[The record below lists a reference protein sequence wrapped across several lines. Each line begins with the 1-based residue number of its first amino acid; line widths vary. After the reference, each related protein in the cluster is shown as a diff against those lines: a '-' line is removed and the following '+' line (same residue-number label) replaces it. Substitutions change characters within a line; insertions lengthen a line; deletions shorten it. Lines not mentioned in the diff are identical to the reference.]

1 MIIRSTDHTFV
12 LKLSSKSTLTN
23 SLQKCHRCWAFL
35 FSNSLSQH
43 LTSLK
48 KKRYKY
54 ISKGGPIWKLTSA
67 KCALQWSADDEWE
80 GARCPYQVPIK
91 YRESQPSVFPTWIL
105 DICALCALCKQDTQ
119 LMIHNSWHH
128 FCQLAAHSNLHP
140 VCQSGITC
148 STLDKI
154 AQLWHFL
161 CSMGHTSWAPKR
173 HKGRRGLGILASLF
187 LHTESFWGQETHNI
201 TQCVKLHAQIT
212 QWHTWRLSLSGNRN

>member
-80 GARCPYQVPIK
+80 GARCYQVPIK
-91 YRESQPSVFPTWIL
+91 YRESQPSVFPTRIL

-119 LMIHNSWHH
+119 LMIHNSWCHR
-128 FCQLAAHSNLHP
+128 CQVAFHSNLHP
-140 VCQSGITC
+140 VSEWDKMQS
-148 STLDKI
+148 LLI

-161 CSMGHTSWAPKR
+161 
-173 HKGRRGLGILASLF
+173 LIV
-187 LHTESFWGQETHNI
+187 
-201 TQCVKLHAQIT
+201 CVCVINHHWWVTLCDIYHVKPYI
-212 QWHTWRLSLSGNRN
+212 